1 MSIKQQVLD
10 LAAEHG
16 IELEVHF
23 GELYEYII
31 GLPKNMLLPDG
42 TSGYS
47 GILNNRLSNY
57 QNWKCILD
65 DVKDLVERKDTWFE
79 ITDAEQEVD
88 VSKEANAIDQLVA
101 DLKTTR
107 SQKAKAGA

>member
-42 TSGYS
+42 TTGYS

-65 DVKDLVERKDTWFE
+65 DVKDLVDRKDTWSAISDGVE
-79 ITDAEQEVD
+79 ADDA
-88 VSKEANAIDQLVA
+88 SSIDQLITE
-101 DLKTTR
+101 LKTTR

>member
-65 DVKDLVERKDTWFE
+65 DVKDLVDRKDTWLE
-79 ITDAEQEVD
+79 MPDAEL
-88 VSKEANAIDQLVA
+88 EADDASSIDQLITE
-101 DLKTTR
+101 LKTTR

>member
-42 TSGYS
+42 TTGYS

-65 DVKDLVERKDTWFE
+65 DVKDLVDRKDTWSA
-79 ITDAEQEVD
+79 ISDGV
-88 VSKEANAIDQLVA
+88 EADGNESDSIDQLITE
-101 DLKTTR
+101 LKTTR